1 MMSEGI
7 ACTATYA
14 RASTVSRV
22 AGAILVIASCVSIA
36 RAEETSNAPVYT
48 DPRPLM
54 AEAIRTGHSHGQI
67 GGPIATLFARQF
79 NPDGPLAVDMTAEQP
94 LPQPAS
100 KPPCA
105 RLHVVWTQAGA
116 LTQNGRD
123 TAVLDTHLNVCAD
136 GSPPGD
142 VDPKE
147 AK

>member
-1 MMSEGI
+1 MVSERF
-7 ACTATYA
+7 A
-14 RASTVSRV
+14 RAATHDQVSAVSLV
-22 AGAILVIASCVSIA
+22 ALVILVAASCVSIA
-36 RAEETSNAPVYT
+36 HAEETSTAHVYT

-67 GGPIATLFARQF
+67 GGPIATLFVRQF
-79 NPDGPLAVDMTAEQP
+79 NSDGPLEVDMTAEQS

-116 LTQNGRD
+116 LTPNGRD

-142 VDPKE
+142 GDSKE
-147 AK
+147 AQ